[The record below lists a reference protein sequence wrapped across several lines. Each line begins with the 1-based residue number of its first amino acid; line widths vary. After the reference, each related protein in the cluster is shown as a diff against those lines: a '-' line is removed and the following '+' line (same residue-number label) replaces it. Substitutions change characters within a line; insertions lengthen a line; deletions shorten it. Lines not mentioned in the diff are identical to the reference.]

1 LDRLQEAVFAVV
13 LEALCQL
20 VCMQDTPPNN
30 NWVLQSVGM
39 LDSDFKARTLLP
51 WVHMQVIQARVLAQ
65 SQLVEF
71 LVAMHKDL
79 LQLRLV
85 TLLHATVKMVTQ
97 SP

>member
-39 LDSDFKARTLLP
+39 LDSDFKARTLL
-51 WVHMQVIQARVLAQ
+51 L
-65 SQLVEF
+65 
-71 LVAMHKDL
+71 
-79 LQLRLV
+79 
-85 TLLHATVKMVTQ
+85 
-97 SP
+97 